1 LSGAYDGLPWR
12 ITMIE
17 LLQFRHS
24 PYNEKVRWALDLKR
38 VPHRRRSLL
47 PGPHVAT
54 VRRLTGHTH
63 TPVIIA
69 EGQAID
75 ASARILEWIEARW
88 PQPALFPADAT
99 ERAEALRLQQWF
111 DEDLT
116 PRIRR
121 AVLDALLRQ
130 PTAFAGVF
138 GDGRSQAVRRAYA
151 CVVPLAA
158 PLVRKGNGIAG
169 PASVED
175 GLRAAQQAL
184 DFVAERAGADGYLVG
199 PAFGLADLTAGSTLA
214 VLAQPP
220 YSPMAGPQ
228 PYGAA
233 FAALLQRFEAHPGM
247 GWTRRLYAR
256 HRGATRD
263 FDGPSEAAAG

>member
-1 LSGAYDGLPWR
+1 
-12 ITMIE
+12 MIE

-54 VRRLTGHTH
+54 LRRLTGRTH
-63 TPVIIA
+63 TPVIVA

-75 ASARILEWIEARW
+75 GSARILEWIEARW

-99 ERAEALRLQQWF
+99 DRAEALRIQHWF

-130 PTAFAGVF
+130 PTRLCRRLRRRPAGRCSVWPMPSPC
-138 GDGRSQAVRRAYA
+138 RWPRRWCARATASPVR
-151 CVVPLAA
+151 
-158 PLVRKGNGIAG
+158 
-169 PASVED
+169 PAS
-175 GLRAAQQAL
+175 RMACARRSRRWTSSPSAP
-184 DFVAERAGADGYLVG
+184 APTAILVG
-199 PAFGLADLTAGSTLA
+199 GRFGLADLTAGSTLA

-220 YSPMAGPQ
+220 DSPMAGPQ

-233 FAALLQRFEAHPGM
+233 FAALLERFEAHPAVA
-247 GWTRRLYAR
+247 WTRRLYAR
-256 HRGATRD
+256 HRGASRD
-263 FDGPSEAAAG
+263 FDGPSEGSV

>member
-1 LSGAYDGLPWR
+1 
-12 ITMIE
+12 MIE

-24 PYNEKVRWALDLKR
+24 PYNEKVRWALDIKR

-54 VRRLTGHTH
+54 VRKLTGHTH
-63 TPVIIA
+63 TPVIVA
-69 EGQAID
+69 DGQAID
-75 ASARILEWIEARW
+75 GSARILEWIEARW
-88 PQPALFPADAT
+88 PQPALFPTDAT
-99 ERAEALRLQQWF
+99 ERAEAQRIQQWF

-121 AVLDALLRQ
+121 AALDALLRQ

-138 GDGRSQAVRRAYA
+138 GDGRSQVARLAYA
-151 CVVPLAA
+151 CAVPLAA

-169 PASVED
+169 EASVED

-184 DFVAERAGADGYLVG
+184 DFVAERAGDDGYLVG
-199 PAFGLADLTAGSTLA
+199 ARFGLADLTAGSTLS

-220 YSPMAGPQ
+220 GSPMAGPQ

-233 FAALLQRFEAHPGM
+233 FAALLQRFAAHPAIA
-247 GWTRRLYAR
+247 WTRQLYAR
-256 HRGATRD
+256 HRGASGD
-263 FDGPSEAAAG
+263 FDGPSDAHR